1 MTSQVSVVNT
11 ALEFIAAQ
19 TQITSISDGSPAA
32 SAASVIYNPIVQL
45 LLRQLNPD
53 FARTTKMLSLSGA
66 GTPMPP
72 WAYEYLY
79 PSDCVWLRQVRPAV
93 GSYNVND
100 PQPVRSAVAFDVI
113 SAVNTKVILANLISA
128 QAVYTSS
135 TPTEAQWDSSFAEA
149 VSRRLANPL
158 AMALSGRPDFA
169 REILQEAEAMASE
182 AETSDDGSMTLPPS
196 QGGG

>member
-1 MTSQVSVVNT
+1 MTTQVAVVNY
-11 ALEFIAAQ
+11 ALELVA
-19 TQITSISDGSPAA
+19 TQSRITAINDGSAEANAA
-32 SAASVIYNPIVQL
+32 AVVYAPIVQL
-45 LLRQLNPD
+45 LLRELNPD
-53 FARTTKMLSLSGA
+53 FARTTNTLSLSA
-66 GTPMPP
+66 AVTPMPP

-79 PSDCVWLRQVRPAV
+79 PSDCVWLRQIRPAV

-113 SAVNTKVILANLISA
+113 SAVNTKVILANLASA

-135 TPTEAQWDSSFAEA
+135 TPTEAQWDASFAEA

-169 REILQEAEAMASE
+169 KEILQEAEAMASE
-182 AETSDDGSMTLPPS
+182 AEISDDGSMTLPPN
-196 QGGG
+196 QGGS